1 MSRPAV
7 IVSWFLA
14 LARGQ
19 GRAVLDD
26 VTADLESPPRLNSTP
41 SLSGPRDSEPS
52 PASEGGTVTAC
63 GVAATLLTAP
73 DSIVKLAVDVER
85 STVGCAVLLL
95 LSLTD
100 VLVASDI
107 SAKGGEGGMG
117 DEKM

>member
-63 GVAATLLTAP
+63 GVAATQMSKT
-73 DSIVKLAVDVER
+73 DSAAGMAVDVE
-85 STVGCAVLLL
+85 G
-95 LSLTD
+95 
-100 VLVASDI
+100 
-107 SAKGGEGGMG
+107 
-117 DEKM
+117 